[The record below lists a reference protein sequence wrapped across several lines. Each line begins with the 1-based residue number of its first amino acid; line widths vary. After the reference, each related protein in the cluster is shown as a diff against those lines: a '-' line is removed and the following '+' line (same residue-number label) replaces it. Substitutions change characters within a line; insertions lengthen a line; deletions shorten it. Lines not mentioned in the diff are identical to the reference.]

1 MEERCVS
8 VAVMC
13 LSAAG
18 TTPGSGSLP
27 AEHCRAEE
35 GEREGGLQ
43 CDREGAA
50 GAGSCVRGGEK
61 AFAC

>member
-27 AEHCRAEE
+27 AEHCRAKE
-35 GEREGGLQ
+35 GEREGGL
-43 CDREGAA
+43 EGAA

>member
-1 MEERCVS
+1 M
-8 VAVMC
+8 AVMC